1 MTLPTLAFAPTQIK
15 PVFGESYVSE
25 AANTK
30 FLGQPRGVY
39 LGFVPQVTTGSRFL
53 TLAVDPVYGV
63 SLARMKS
70 SLEATNV
77 DVVSDQATTLDFTGH
92 NFIADP
98 TVYVKVHASSKLGSP
113 TTAEVYTTA
122 VPGSTP
128 TDQLLCVVTL
138 VLGELSV
145 ASDAPANRATPYAY
159 ATAPLGYGFMRDGA
173 VEQLLASVAMV
184 AEVAAARVDLD
195 GVNHPYVPIP
205 QQGIADR
212 IAADLL
218 PAAVASRLGR
228 SHYIVR
234 SQDYFTAGAADTF
247 QVSSS
252 FAKAARTRAPLITI
266 PPNASEL
273 ANGAITGTNDATR
286 NICFVFQ
293 VGKNERPTDAN
304 RFVGYGRLDAFVMV
318 LTGVPTFSNVSTLVT
333 GVGTLFTSEIQAGDI
348 ILAPDGEFYVVSTI
362 TDDFNLTLTTIPT
375 IGGPVVSTRRRFQLR
390 VVVINPTTG
399 VEQPLALPG
408 GTTFRFFFGAF
419 FDLTQSIH
427 DSTLLM
433 FEGGEEPPLPDSAVG
448 VRGKAQVNPL
458 ITYPALVGAVRALD
472 NGNPVGTGRLAY
484 SLGFHSP
491 PGQPAIPGASLNV
504 TPGIANV
511 TAAGQVGPIGPP
523 GLGPGPTGPV
533 GPAGL
538 AFNSFSTLFTASAD
552 FLAPFGGWSLGQ
564 VLTHDVVFA
573 GSIKYLHGGISL
585 WAIDAPSADNND
597 NFDITAVTITNPGG
611 LNNTG
616 RIQLTV
622 PNETSTSGPP
632 IGTYGLFLNAAG

>member
-15 PVFGESYVSE
+15 PIFGESYVSE

-39 LGFVPQVTTGSRFL
+39 LGFVPQVTPGSLLL

-63 SLARMKS
+63 SFARMRS

-77 DVVSDQATTLDFTGH
+77 DVVTDQPTILDFTGH
-92 NFIADP
+92 NFIANP
-98 TVYVKVHASSKLGSP
+98 TAYVKVHANSKLGSP

-122 VPGSTP
+122 VPGSTL
-128 TDQLLCVVTL
+128 TDQLLCVVTS
-138 VLGELSV
+138 VLGNLV
-145 ASDAPANRATPYAY
+145 VVFDAPTNRATPYAY
-159 ATAPLGYGFMRDGA
+159 ATAPLGYGFMRDSA

-228 SHYIVR
+228 FYHVVR
-234 SQDYFTAGAADTF
+234 SQDHFVPSPSDTIPL
-247 QVSSS
+247 SSS

-266 PPNASEL
+266 PPNGSEL
-273 ANGAITGTNDATR
+273 ANGAVTGPSDMVR
-286 NICFVFQ
+286 NVCFVFE
-293 VGKNERPTDAN
+293 VGKNERPIDAN
-304 RFVGYGRLDAFVMV
+304 RFVGYGRLDSLVMT

-333 GVGTLFTSEIQAGDI
+333 GVGTLFTMEIQPGDI
-348 ILAPDGEFYVVSTI
+348 ILAPDGEYYVVGTI
-362 TDDFNLTLTTIPT
+362 TDDFNLILASIPT
-375 IGGPVVSTRRRFQLR
+375 VGGPVVSVRRRFLLR
-390 VVVINPTTG
+390 LVVINQTSG
-399 VEQPLALPG
+399 VEQALSVPG
-408 GTTFRFFFGAF
+408 GTTLRFFFGTF
-419 FDLTQSIH
+419 FDLSQSIH

-448 VRGKAQVNPL
+448 VKGKAQVDPL
-458 ITYPALVGAVRALD
+458 IAYSALAGAVKVLD

-484 SLGFHSP
+484 SIGFHSP

-511 TAAGQVGPIGPP
+511 SAAGQIGPIGPP
-523 GLGPGPTGPV
+523 GLGPGPPGPI
-533 GPAGL
+533 GAAGL
-538 AFNSFSTLFTASAD
+538 AFNSFSTLFAASAD
-552 FLAPFGGWSLGQ
+552 FTPPFGGWSLGQ
-564 VLTHDVVFA
+564 VLTHDVIFT

-585 WAIDAPSADNND
+585 WAINSPGADNND

-611 LNNTG
+611 ANNTG
-616 RIQLTV
+616 RIQITI

-632 IGTYGLFLNAAG
+632 IGTYGLFLSAAG